1 MPIIIFHCAA
11 YKHVPIMEDNPNE
24 SIKVN
29 IIGTKNI
36 ADLTLRYNAE
46 KFIMISTD
54 KAVNPTSIMG
64 SCKRISEI
72 YINYLNIHNKTHFIT
87 TRFGNVLGSSGSVV
101 PTFMKKIKNGL
112 DIELTHAE
120 ITRYFMTIS
129 EASQLVINASYIGKG
144 GEILLFDMGKPIKI
158 LDLATKLIDN
168 YNNITC
174 SNRQINITYI
184 GLRPGEKLY
193 EELLCKEENII
204 KTENDYIMKLKHSE
218 NINYDSFFKKYNLLI
233 NKYYDDF
240 NELKKDIKEI
250 IPEYMGTFV

>member
-1 MPIIIFHCAA
+1 
-11 YKHVPIMEDNPNE
+11 
-24 SIKVN
+24 
-29 IIGTKNI
+29 
-36 ADLTLRYNAE
+36 
-46 KFIMISTD
+46 
-54 KAVNPTSIMG
+54 
-64 SCKRISEI
+64 
-72 YINYLNIHNKTHFIT
+72 
-87 TRFGNVLGSSGSVV
+87 
-101 PTFMKKIKNGL
+101 
-112 DIELTHAE
+112 
-120 ITRYFMTIS
+120 MTIS